1 MLARGP
7 PAAGGATVPGTFTQF
22 LLHHDYASL
31 AELEEAS
38 QATVLYGG
46 RLGSSLIEL
55 GILAPEQLDAALA
68 RFHGL
73 PEIPREWLARPDPGA
88 RAALHL
94 DLIKRVRAFPLHFE
108 KRSLHVGLVD
118 PRNEEVL
125 DDLAFASGCLV
136 VPYALAEFR
145 FVELLRRIYGSAP
158 SARFRTLL
166 DEGRRARAMRQ
177 RDEQR
182 QRAADPRGAELEPL
196 AAPEDLAASEPE
208 VRAVPPL
215 PAARESS
222 AESAPLHATAET
234 PAPAP
239 AQHDPL
245 EIDPAPIV
253 LDRRAAQ
260 PTLEELEA
268 ALADATDR
276 AQVIELSL
284 ALASRFAEVAAL
296 FVVREGVATGLAA
309 RRSGYTLDV
318 DATLIPLT
326 DDGIL
331 ARCAASRAL
340 ERTLASSPVDKRLA
354 RALHSD
360 EGTELAALPVTI
372 GERVVNLLLAQP
384 SQGRLSS
391 AAVAA
396 LASLAPQIGGAY
408 ERLIRVQKQRAQAL
422 PSPGDTP
429 KPKPPAARLPKGAI
443 GALALERRVVKV
455 PAKD

>member
-1 MLARGP
+1 
-7 PAAGGATVPGTFTQF
+7 

-46 RLGSSLIEL
+46 RLGSSLVEL

-73 PEIPREWLARPDPGA
+73 PAIPREWLARPDPGA

-125 DDLAFASGCLV
+125 DDLAFTSGCLV

-145 FVELLRRIYGSAP
+145 FVELLRRIYGIAP

-166 DEGRRARAMRQ
+166 DEGSRARAMRQ

-182 QRAADPRGAELEPL
+182 QRAVGQPGAEPEPL
-196 AAPEDLAASEPE
+196 AAREELAASKPE
-208 VRAVPPL
+208 VLAAPSL
-215 PAARESS
+215 PAPRESS
-222 AESAPLHATAET
+222 ADSPRLDATAET
-234 PAPAP
+234 P

-245 EIDPAPIV
+245 EVDPAPIV

-268 ALADATDR
+268 ALAGATDR
-276 AQVIELSL
+276 AQVIEVSL

-331 ARCAASRAL
+331 ARCATSRAL
-340 ERTLASSPVDKRLA
+340 ERALASSPVDKRLA

-360 EGTELAALPVTI
+360 EGTELTALPVTI

-396 LASLAPQIGGAY
+396 LATLAPQIGGAY

-422 PSPGDTP
+422 PSPGDAP
-429 KPKPPAARLPKGAI
+429 KPNPPAASLPKGAI
-443 GALALERRVVKV
+443 GALALERRVVRV